1 MVEIDDN
8 FFENC
13 RNRGQGFYPIKEWPK
28 DNYRIILSF
37 QITVSGREQ
46 LFLNRIKNERRERGA
61 EIPLNLAQEV
71 GQWLFKQTSSDAYQK
86 GECASDDIGRLGD
99 YKFTGILIIIAT
111 GPRKTE
117 IRNSSIANCKISH
130 EIKIDFLFSCKHHN
144 SCSEPIPLC
153 VARKTPP
160 TALPQQSPFRLF

>member
-28 DNYRIILSF
+28 DNYRIVLSF

-46 LFLNRIKNERRERGA
+46 LFLNRIKNERRERGV

-71 GQWLFKQTSSDAYQK
+71 GQCLFKQTSSDAYQK
-86 GECASDDIGRLGD
+86 GEYVPDDVGKLGD
-99 YKFTGILIIIAT
+99 YKFELIKKFEINYEKTIALKLMHSPT
-111 GPRKTE
+111 DTKYFLNIEKESSDNPFQHGVE
-117 IRNSSIANCKISH
+117 IP
-130 EIKIDFLFSCKHHN
+130 IDFVEQIERYL
-144 SCSEPIPLC
+144 EVIPS
-153 VARKTPP
+153 KI
-160 TALPQQSPFRLF
+160 

>member
-1 MVEIDDN
+1 MVEIDDD

-28 DNYRIILSF
+28 DNYRIVLSF

-71 GQWLFKQTSSDAYQK
+71 GQWLYKQTSSNAYHK
-86 GECASDDIGRLGD
+86 GECAQDNIGKLGD
-99 YKFTGILIIIAT
+99 YTFELIKKFEINYEKTIALKLMHSPT
-111 GPRKTE
+111 DTKYFLNIEKESSDNPFQHGVE
-117 IRNSSIANCKISH
+117 IP
-130 EIKIDFLFSCKHHN
+130 IDFVEQIGRYL
-144 SCSEPIPLC
+144 EVIPS
-153 VARKTPP
+153 KI
-160 TALPQQSPFRLF
+160 